1 MSQVEVLGVLEKS
14 NVPMSAKE
22 IAEILKIRE
31 PKVHLALRTMC
42 RFNEVDFIILNR
54 KLAMKFYKTKRSMKL
69 YFVV

>member
-31 PKVHLALRTMC
+31 PKVHLALKTMC
-42 RFNEVDFIILNR
+42 RINEVDFIILNR